1 MSNRTFLDE
10 VKAAHQLNKSI
21 LVGKYEQEL
30 REKILDASKDG
41 LMHIT
46 IDYRCYINLET
57 ILQAIRNI
65 CTEPGFKYCLDTHPS
80 WRITLSWEFPA

>member
-10 VKAAHQLNKSI
+10 VKAAYQLNKSI

-41 LMHIT
+41 LMQIT
-46 IDYRCYINLET
+46 IEYPCYPNLET
-57 ILQAIRNI
+57 VLQAIRNI
-65 CTEPGFKYCLDTHPS
+65 CTEQGFKYMIDTHLS
-80 WRITLSWEFPA
+80 SKITLSWEFPA